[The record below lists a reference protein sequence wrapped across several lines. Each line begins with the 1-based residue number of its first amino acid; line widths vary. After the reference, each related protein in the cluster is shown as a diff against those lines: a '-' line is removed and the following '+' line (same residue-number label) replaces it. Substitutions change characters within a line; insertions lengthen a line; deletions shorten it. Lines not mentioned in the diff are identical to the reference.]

1 MLYPRLKK
9 KSVHVKTVSAFRGY
23 ERRLKTSE
31 GALYGTKNLSC
42 ELYPL
47 LTVRRRR
54 GVYASLS
61 APQGLLESAAGTTR
75 WTGCCTSQ
83 TSPWRTRFSSAGAGG
98 WSTTAA
104 SA

>member
-47 LTVRRRR
+47 LTVRR
-54 GVYASLS
+54 
-61 APQGLLESAAGTTR
+61 
-75 WTGCCTSQ
+75 
-83 TSPWRTRFSSAGAGG
+83 
-98 WSTTAA
+98 
-104 SA
+104 